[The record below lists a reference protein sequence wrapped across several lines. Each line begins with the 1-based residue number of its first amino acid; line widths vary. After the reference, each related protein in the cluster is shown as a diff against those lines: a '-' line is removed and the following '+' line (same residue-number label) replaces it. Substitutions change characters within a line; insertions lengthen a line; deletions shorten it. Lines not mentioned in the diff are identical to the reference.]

1 MLKKIIITLSVLLLP
16 VHVFAAEGEMGN
28 HIKYDKEGQ
37 MEPYNFDYDL
47 KDQDSLQHGA
57 KLFVNYCLS
66 CHSAGYMRYN
76 RMGKDLGISDK
87 EIEKYMGFITDN
99 EGKFKVGALMKANLS
114 AEQAKAAFNT
124 VPPDL
129 SLTARSRGPEWIYT
143 YLLSFYRDETAAS
156 GWNNA
161 LFPHVAMPHVL
172 SHLQGT
178 QRAVMTADGR
188 HIDHLELVTP
198 GTLDKTQYEKAVRDL
213 TNFMVY
219 LAEPAKLV
227 RYRIG
232 VFVILFL
239 IILAIP
245 AYLLNKEY
253 WKDVH

>member
-16 VHVFAAEGEMGN
+16 AQVFAAEGEMG

-37 MEPYNFDYDL
+37 MEPYHFSYDL
-47 KDQDSLQHGA
+47 NDKDSLQHGA

-66 CHSAGYMRYN
+66 CHSASYMRYN

-87 EIEKYMGFITDN
+87 EIQEYMGFITDN

-114 AEQAKAAFNT
+114 EDQARAAFNT

-129 SLTARSRGPEWIYT
+129 SVTARSRGPNWVYT
-143 YLLSFYRDETAAS
+143 YLLSFYRDESAPS

-188 HIDHLELVTP
+188 HIDHLELAVP
-198 GTLDKTQYEKAVRDL
+198 GTLDQKQYEKDVYDL

-219 LAEPAKLV
+219 LAEPAKLI

-232 VFVILFL
+232 VFVFLFL
-239 IILAIP
+239 VILAIP

-253 WKDVH
+253 WKDIH

>member
-1 MLKKIIITLSVLLLP
+1 MLKKILFTLSVLIIP
-16 VHVFAAEGEMGN
+16 MHAFASNSTLE
-28 HIKYDKEGQ
+28 HFKYDAEGQ
-37 MEPYNFDYDL
+37 MLPFAYEYDL
-47 KDQDSLQHGA
+47 NDRDSLQHGA

-87 EIEKYMGFITDN
+87 EIQEYMGFITDN
-99 EGKFKVGALMKANLS
+99 EGKFKVGALMEANLS

-129 SLTARSRGPEWIYT
+129 SLTARSRGPEWVYT
-143 YLLSFYRDETAAS
+143 YLLSFYRDETAPS

-178 QRAVMTADGR
+178 QRTVKSEGGE
-188 HIDHLELVTP
+188 HIDHLELAVP
-198 GTLDKTQYEKAVRDL
+198 GSLDQKQYEKDVYDL

-232 VFVILFL
+232 LFVVLFL
-239 IILAIP
+239 LVLAIP

-253 WKDVH
+253 WKDIH